1 MVHLV
6 AIQADISQEDLA
18 VLATLA
24 DISQVALVVLVALV
38 DISQAVQVVTLVVH
52 LPVVLIHHLEGGLLQ
67 GTTLLEG

>member
-6 AIQADISQEDLA
+6 VTQVGIFQEELV
-18 VLATLA
+18 VLVILV

-38 DISQAVQVVTLVVH
+38 DISQAVQVATPVVH
-52 LPVVLIHHLEGGLLQ
+52 LPVVLIHHLEGDLLQ

>member
-1 MVHLV
+1 M

-18 VLATLA
+18 GLVTLV

-38 DISQAVQVVTLVVH
+38 DISQAVQVVTPVVH
-52 LPVVLIHHLEGGLLQ
+52 LPVVLIHHLEGDLLQ